1 METNFK
7 VDMPSFAL
15 GYSAGKKKGGGGG
28 VELNI
33 AYGDTPPEDT
43 TMLWCKTTKPS
54 RVVVAEPVH
63 VSDVPTESSVQNSI
77 KKQHAIGTKVGTKIY
92 RIGGCSSAGSAVAGA
107 TVFDVETRTF
117 ERLPEPTDYDLYYA
131 TYAAGG
137 VSAVGTKI
145 YKFGGSSWFANASS
159 FYNSGPI
166 VIYDTE
172 TQTWRKLETGFGS
185 QMSSM
190 ACEAVETKIYLFG
203 GYDGSSNKNSIYR
216 FDTETEE
223 LTKLG
228 ATISA
233 AYSIGSAAI
242 GSKIYLFG
250 GRTGAYSVRTSSY
263 CFDTET
269 ETMVAIKALPAATSG
284 IGCCEM
290 NGLIYLFGGQSVQE
304 INEVNKIYIYDPE
317 SNAYEI
323 PDYTL
328 PATMSTLVCGAVGD
342 SIYLVGGSYTSTGFE
357 VRRYTP
363 DPQLDKDA
371 LQICPKD
378 GKAKVKVANTEP
390 FTLEVPVAKVLKGN
404 DRNQGET
411 VETARHNGT
420 KWVTI

>member
-1 METNFK
+1 MDIN
-7 VDMPSFAL
+7 SFSL
-15 GYSAGKKKGGGGG
+15 GYHTGKKAGSK
-28 VELNI
+28 LNI
-33 AYGDTPPEDT
+33 HYGDTEPEDT
-43 TMLWCKTTKPS
+43 TKLWVKTEKPS

-63 VSDVPTESSVQNSI
+63 VSNIPTESSAANLP
-77 KKQHAIGTKVGTKIY
+77 KQQHIIGTKVGTKIY
-92 RIGGCSSAGSAVAGA
+92 RIGGCSAGGSNVAGA

-137 VSAVGTKI
+137 VGAVGTKI
-145 YKFGGSSWFANASS
+145 YKFGGDSWLSNANS

-172 TQTWRKLETGFGS
+172 TQTWRKHETGIGS
-185 QMSSM
+185 KLSSI
-190 ACEAVETKIYLFG
+190 ACEVVGTKIYLFG
-203 GYDGSSNKNSIYR
+203 GYNGSSNQNSIYR

-233 AYSIGSAAI
+233 AYSIGSAVI

-250 GRTGAYSVRTSSY
+250 GRTGSYSVRNASY

-269 ETMVAIKALPAATSG
+269 ETPVAIKALPASTAD

-290 NGLIYLFGGQSVQE
+290 NGLIYLFGGESSQS
-304 INEVNKIYIYDPE
+304 ITEVNKIYIYNPE
-317 SNAYEI
+317 SNAYET

-328 PATMSTLVCGAVGD
+328 PAAMSTLTCEAIGG
-342 SIYLVGGSYTSTGFE
+342 SIYLVGGNYSGTGFE

-371 LQICPKD
+371 LQICPED
-378 GKAKVKVANTEP
+378 GKAKVKVANTES
-390 FTLEVPVAKVLKGN
+390 FALEVPVAKVFKGN
-404 DRNQGET
+404 DSNQGEP
-411 VETARHNGT
+411 VEASRHNGT